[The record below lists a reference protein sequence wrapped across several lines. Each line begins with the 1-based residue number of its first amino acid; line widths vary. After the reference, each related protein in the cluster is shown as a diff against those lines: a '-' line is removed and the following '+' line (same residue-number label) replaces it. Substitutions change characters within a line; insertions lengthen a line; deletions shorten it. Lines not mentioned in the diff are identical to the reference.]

1 MMDRLPRVM
10 VRGLGWLP
18 FVVLVRGHP
27 PWLRTPESAVTA
39 QDDVLASQEQNRWA
53 VRSHWCFGTRTRIR
67 RYERSTA
74 FTYESDACDTE
85 MDAAPVAIRI

>member
-1 MMDRLPRVM
+1 M
-10 VRGLGWLP
+10 RGLGWLP
-18 FVVLVRGHP
+18 FVVPRSWSP
-27 PWLRTPESAVTA
+27 AVAADAGERRHT